1 MKTLGIIGGMSPEST
16 VTYYSLINQLV
27 NQQDATLPFFDTT
40 TLHAQKAA
48 EFILTE

>member
-1 MKTLGIIGGMSPEST
+1 TEIGL
-16 VTYYSLINQLV
+16 LI

-40 TLHAQKAA
+40 TLHAQAAA